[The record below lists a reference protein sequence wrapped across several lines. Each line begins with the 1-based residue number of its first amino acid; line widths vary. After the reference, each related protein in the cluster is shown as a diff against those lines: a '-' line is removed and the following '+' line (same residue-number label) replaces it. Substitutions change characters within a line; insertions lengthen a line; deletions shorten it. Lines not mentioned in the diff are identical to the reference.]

1 MVLVD
6 SLTVSVES
14 LVECWVL
21 PGFQKKCSFLH
32 MERLLKMANLEKKVD
47 NLLSES
53 NISIFPEMFR
63 FIFFSTREYVEPF
76 LYFHIISRR
85 TDLLTE
91 KRLSLTRSERGNN
104 VATFR

>member
-1 MVLVD
+1 MLGAPRF
-6 SLTVSVES
+6 S
-14 LVECWVL
+14 
-21 PGFQKKCSFLH
+21 KKNVHFFIWNVYL
-32 MERLLKMANLEKKVD
+32 RWPIWKKKVD
-47 NLLSES
+47 NLLSGS